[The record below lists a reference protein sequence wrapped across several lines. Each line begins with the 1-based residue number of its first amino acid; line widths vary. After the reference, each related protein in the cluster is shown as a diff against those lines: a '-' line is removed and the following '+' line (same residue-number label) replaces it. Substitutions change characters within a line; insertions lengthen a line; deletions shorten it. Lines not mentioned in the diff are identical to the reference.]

1 MTITEFTPKATSEA
15 GLPARTVVE
24 HQGLCYFP
32 KREPWN
38 RHRPVKVII
47 TGAGIGGIACAILI
61 SHKVRNATIQVYDRL
76 SKVGGTWAA
85 NVYPGVRCDVPSHSY
100 QLSFEPNLD
109 WSEYY
114 PKGAEIQKYYERV
127 VAKYGLTE
135 NFRLQHE
142 VLKAEWQPNES
153 QWEVEVRD
161 LRTGKIVV
169 DHADF
174 FISSQGRISEPRIPS
189 IPGLRDT
196 FKGEVIHTARW
207 PKDFNHSRKRL
218 AVIGN
223 GASGQQ
229 LIPNIINDVAHI
241 DHYVRSKTWVT
252 PTFAA
257 DLFSA
262 KAGQPGGPR
271 YSEEERKKFHDDPQ
285 AYLEHRRK
293 LELAFHHQLRGGED
307 LLGSQANEELR
318 SKITQVML
326 ERLGGDEEWLA
337 RVIPDYAPGCKRLT
351 PAPGYLESL
360 KDPKLDYITEGI
372 SHVIETG
379 IVTKDGKVHEV
390 DAILTAT
397 GFKQG
402 FTTLFPV
409 VGKDGVDL
417 RDKWAPGGEIGYPET
432 YLGVMAPGY
441 PNYFTVLQAQGNA
454 RGGPAPLQIELTATY
469 IAKCIRKVQ
478 SQSYVSLDPRED
490 AVREF
495 NDIVNGYFL
504 NSVTNDKC
512 TSWFKQG
519 PGAARVLIAWPGSYH
534 HRADTLRDPRWEDF
548 EFKRSRDARHNRF
561 EFFGNG
567 STEKEKKGD
576 HRELTSY
583 LKPVGDID
591 LATLH
596 EAWNE

>member
-1 MTITEFTPKATSEA
+1 MTQSKVAPRTAGAPTSPVRSAAE
-15 GLPARTVVE
+15 L
-24 HQGLCYFP
+24 QGLCYFP

-47 TGAGIGGIACAILI
+47 TGAGIGGIACSILI

-114 PKGAEIQKYYERV
+114 PKGAEIQAYYERV
-127 VAKYGLTE
+127 MAKYGLGDK
-135 NFRLQHE
+135 FRLQHE
-142 VLKAEWQPNES
+142 VLKARWDPDAS
-153 QWEVEVRD
+153 QWEVEVCD
-161 LRTGKIVV
+161 LRTGKITV
-169 DHADF
+169 DRAEF
-174 FISSQGRISEPRIPS
+174 FINSQGRISEPKTPS
-189 IPGLRDT
+189 IPGLHDT
-196 FKGEVIHTARW
+196 FKGKVIHTARW
-207 PKDFNHSRKRL
+207 PQEFDHTGKRL

-229 LIPNIINDVAHI
+229 LIPNIITDVAHI

-252 PTFAA
+252 PTFAG

-262 KAGQPGGPR
+262 QAGKPGGPK
-271 YSEEERKKFHDDPQ
+271 YSEQERKNFHDDPK

-293 LELAFHHQLRGGED
+293 LEVAFHQSHRGVD
-307 LLGSQANEELR
+307 VLGSQANEDLR
-318 SKITQVML
+318 RKIIAVML

-337 RVIPDYAPGCKRLT
+337 KVIPDYAPGCKRLT
-351 PAPGYLESL
+351 PGPGYLESL

-372 SHVIETG
+372 SHVTESG

-390 DAILTAT
+390 DAIITAT

-409 VGKDGVDL
+409 IGKDGVDL
-417 RDKWAPGGEIGYPET
+417 RDKWAPEGEIGYPET

-441 PNYFTVLQAQGNA
+441 PNYFAVLQAQGNA
-454 RGGPAPLQIELTATY
+454 RGASAPVQIELTATY

-495 NDIVNGYFL
+495 NDIVNGFFH
-504 NSVTNDKC
+504 NNVTHDKC

-519 PGAARVLIAWPGSYH
+519 PGATRILLSWPGTYH
-534 HRADTLRDPRWEDF
+534 HRADALRDPRWEDF
-548 EFKRSRDARHNRF
+548 EFKRAQDARLNRF
-561 EFFGNG
+561 EYFANG
-567 STEKEKKGD
+567 TTERDNTGD
-576 HRELTSY
+576 DQDLTNY
-583 LKPVGDID
+583 LKLVGSID
-591 LATLH
+591 LATVH
-596 EAWNE
+596 EA

>member
-1 MTITEFTPKATSEA
+1 MTKTKATPTTSPVRSATE
-15 GLPARTVVE
+15 L
-24 HQGLCYFP
+24 QGLCYFP

-47 TGAGIGGIACAILI
+47 TGAGIGGIACAVLI
-61 SHKVRNATIQVYDRL
+61 SQKVRNATIRIYDRL

-114 PKGAEIQKYYERV
+114 PKGAEIQQYYERV
-127 VAKYGLTE
+127 VAKYGLAD
-135 NFRLQHE
+135 NFSLQHE
-142 VLKAEWQPNES
+142 VLKAEWLPNES
-153 QWEVEVRD
+153 QWKVEVRD
-161 LRTGKIVV
+161 LRTGKTII
-169 DHADF
+169 DLADF
-174 FISSQGRISEPRIPS
+174 FINSQGRISEPQIPS

-196 FKGEVIHTARW
+196 FKGELIHTARW
-207 PKDFNHSRKRL
+207 PKGFDHAGKRL

-252 PTFAA
+252 PTFRS

-262 KAGQPGGPR
+262 RAGQPGGPK
-271 YSEEERKKFHDDPQ
+271 YSEQERKKFHDDPS

-293 LELAFHHQLRGGED
+293 FELAFHLSDRNAD
-307 LLGSQANEELR
+307 ILGSQANEALR
-318 SKITQVML
+318 KKITEVML

-351 PAPGYLESL
+351 PGPGYLESL

-372 SHVIETG
+372 SHVKEAG
-379 IVTKDGKVHEV
+379 IVTRDGKVHEV
-390 DAILTAT
+390 DAIITAT

-402 FTTLFPV
+402 FNTLFPV
-409 VGKDGVDL
+409 IGKDSIDL
-417 RDKWAPGGEIGYPET
+417 RDKWGPDGEIGYPET

-441 PNYFTVLQAQGNA
+441 PNYFIVLQAQGNA
-454 RGGPAPLQIELTATY
+454 QGASAPLQIEITATY

-490 AVREF
+490 AVQEF
-495 NDIVNGYFL
+495 NDIVNGFFQ
-504 NSVTNDKC
+504 NSVTHDEC
-512 TSWFKQG
+512 SSWFKQG
-519 PGAARVLIAWPGSYH
+519 PGATRMLIAWPGTYH

-548 EFKRSRDARHNRF
+548 EFKRARDSRLNRF

-567 STEKEKKGD
+567 VTERDRKGD
-576 HRELTSY
+576 EQDLTNY
-583 LKPVGDID
+583 LSLVGDID